1 MSQADRAAVRW
12 DIGADRV
19 ARLTLD
25 QPDSRANTLHRVV
38 WEQLSAACHDLTP
51 RTDLRGLIIQSAKPG
66 IFIAGADLRE
76 LAALPADDLN
86 PARELV
92 RRGLEVLDAIEQLPF
107 PTAALIDGACL
118 GGGMEVALACDF
130 RLAGTDPKVKLGL
143 PEVKLGLIPGWGGT
157 QRLPRLI
164 GFATAAP
171 LICTGEPL
179 TGAAAQAVG
188 LVRAV
193 VPSGQLVAAAEDL
206 FTGEAASPTWPD
218 IRRQKQSPCANADVP
233 DGLRERL
240 EHLADDERPA
250 AQAALRVLCDGAP
263 KPLTGAIRLE
273 TAEFV
278 SLVVGPAARR
288 RIGAFLN
295 RS

>member
-1 MSQADRAAVRW
+1 MSQTDRTAVRW

-19 ARLTLD
+19 ARLTID
-25 QPDSRANTLHRVV
+25 QPDSRANTLHRAV
-38 WEQLSAACHDLTP
+38 WEQLAAAGRDLLP

-76 LAALPADDLN
+76 LAALPVDDLG

-92 RRGLEVLDAIEQLPF
+92 RRGLEVLDALERLPF

-130 RLAGTDPKVKLGL
+130 RLAGTSPKVKVGL

-171 LICTGEPL
+171 LICIGEPL
-179 TGAAAQAVG
+179 AGEATKAVG

-193 VPSGQLVAAAEDL
+193 VPSEQLVAAAEDL
-206 FTGEAASPTWPD
+206 FTAEAASPTWPD
-218 IRRQKQSPCANADVP
+218 VRRQKQSPCPHAEVP
-233 DGLRERL
+233 EGLRERL
-240 EHLADDERPA
+240 EQLTDDERPA
-250 AQAALRVLCDGAP
+250 AQTALRVLCDGAP
-263 KPLTGAIRLE
+263 KTLPDAIQLE

-278 SLVVGPAARR
+278 PLVVGPAARR